1 VVWSLAAQ
9 DQSIDQIEQILEKH
23 PNGIAEKYR
32 GRLRSEIERCYRK
45 WQRQQD
51 NAATPHGWC
60 DPDFSILDDR
70 RGELPA
76 FPIDVF
82 SPAWREW
89 ATNAAQGAA
98 VTVDHVLVPLLG
110 IAAALIGTARRVQ
123 ASKSWSEPL
132 AVCAGVVGFSGSGK
146 TPGLD
151 VTKRAVAKIEHDR
164 KARTAELRQIGRA
177 HV

>member
-1 VVWSLAAQ
+1 LPHKIKAST
-9 DQSIDQIEQILEKH
+9 QIEQILEKH

-76 FPIDVF
+76 FPIGVF
-82 SPAWREW
+82 
-89 ATNAAQGAA
+89 
-98 VTVDHVLVPLLG
+98 
-110 IAAALIGTARRVQ
+110 RRHGGSGQ
-123 ASKSWSEPL
+123 LMQPTEPL
-132 AVCAGVVGFSGSGK
+132 
-146 TPGLD
+146 
-151 VTKRAVAKIEHDR
+151 
-164 KARTAELRQIGRA
+164 
-177 HV
+177 